1 MKAIDRTYLLAAAV
15 VAVAGA
21 AAVGARADEIIKL
34 GLTTPLSGAAANWGK
49 GTEWM
54 CNKAAAEVKA
64 AGGVKVNGK
73 VYNFECVAYDNKYSS
88 SEGTKV
94 AQTLLNRDGIRFIYG
109 FGTAPI
115 LALQSMSERAG
126 AALYNTSWGKS
137 SKGPQFPLTVQ
148 VNNTPVEMMP
158 QMVRYIRQ
166 AHPDAKTIALLNV
179 NDATG
184 HEGESISHGLWERAG
199 FTVVASDFYERGTTE
214 FQPIAARIAA
224 LKTDIVDVASAP
236 AADTGQ
242 VFKELGVLGYK
253 GIKVQ
258 DNGSGVEALMATGGQ
273 AVNGTYMGYAMVFDG
288 PTTTAH
294 QKQVNAEHKAALG
307 ESIGLAE
314 MGAYDMVYMTKAGME
329 KAQST
334 DAKQVVAAL
343 LNTKYTTFFG
353 GESWFGGKADYGSDI
368 APLLPVYITQVVDG
382 KLVEK
387 AQMDPRKQ

>member
-1 MKAIDRTYLLAAAV
+1 MKFLNRKHLLAATV
-15 VAVAGA
+15 VAA
-21 AAVGARADEIIKL
+21 ACASAAGARADEIIKL

-64 AGGVKVNGK
+64 AGGVKVKGK

-88 SEGTKV
+88 SEGAKV

-115 LALQSMSERAG
+115 LALQSMSERTG
-126 AALYNTSWGKS
+126 AVLYNTSWGKS

-166 AHPDAKTIALLNV
+166 TYPNAKTIALLNV

-184 HEGESISHGLWERAG
+184 HEGESISHPLWEKAG
-199 FTVVASDFYERGTTE
+199 FKVVSSDFYERGTTE

-224 LKTDIVDVASAP
+224 LNADIVDVASAP

-258 DNGSGVEALMATGGQ
+258 DNGAGVESLMATGGQ
-273 AVNGTYMGYAMVFDG
+273 AVNGTYMGYAMLFDG
-288 PTTTAH
+288 KTTTEH
-294 QKQVNAEHKAALG
+294 QRKVNDEYKAALG
-307 ESIGLAE
+307 ESIGLAVV
-314 MGAYDMVYMTKAGME
+314 GAYDMVYMTKAGME

-334 DAKQVVAAL
+334 DPAQAVAAL
-343 LNTKYTTFFG
+343 LKSKYTTFFG
-353 GESWFGGKADYGSDI
+353 GETWFGGKADYGSDI

-382 KLVEK
+382 KLVQA